1 MNKVW
6 PGSMLAVAV
15 LATACS
21 GPGSVKHSIEEVG
34 WELVTDA
41 HAVVME
47 EETPDLQIE
56 LKGDIDIP
64 CSDGAEPETFKRVFR
79 ATWNDTRTITSK
91 TVYYDSGPWF
101 GTFHKIGYDAREDVD
116 SETRIEQGSEEVAI
130 EYLMTRKRLGI
141 TVTLRVQIAAPN
153 VSIDMSTPCLGKAS
167 SDS

>member
-41 HAVVME
+41 HAVIVE

-56 LKGDIDIP
+56 LKGDTDIP
-64 CSDGAEPETFKRVFR
+64 CSDDAEPETFKRVFR
-79 ATWNDTRTITSK
+79 ATWNDTRTITPE
-91 TVYYDSGPWF
+91 TVYVATLVWNGRFRD
-101 GTFHKIGYDAREDVD
+101 IGYTFREDVD
-116 SETRIEQGSEEVAI
+116 FQTRIKQGLEDVAI
-130 EYLMTRKRLGI
+130 EDLMTRKRLGI